1 MRTTCGGSGG
11 GGGLNGKVI
20 IHLSKNLAR
29 GVYRTVLCASVVF
42 SMGLDQTCLTYI
54 QALVEFFL
62 RYPTSW
68 LRPLFT
74 INVSVNPMLFRFY
87 HVPPLFAIKILV
99 SF

>member
-20 IHLSKNLAR
+20 IHQSKNLAR
-29 GVYRTVLCASVVF
+29 GAYRTVLSASVAF
-42 SMGLDQTCLTYI
+42 SMGLDQTYI
-54 QALVEFFL
+54 QALVEFLL
-62 RYPTSW
+62 RYPSW
-68 LRPLFT
+68 LRPLFR

-87 HVPPLFAIKILV
+87 HFPPLFAIKILV